1 MPDANQS
8 FRDVTFKLAQKMASQ
23 DVRPRIFYEG
33 FTGRVILIG
42 DRKANGEWAD
52 VMIADSSASGTPAI
66 QLAEAGRL
74 FADEERRLVNI
85 ALSNVSSYSPLKAND
100 EYQLRRSEEEVAHI
114 DPAAVFGDGS
124 SIGRGFNEMT
134 IAELDAQAAVK
145 VAANMSPHNEIMF
158 KQQRF
163 AFPMAC
169 LVFAV
174 IGVALGVNTR
184 KDGKLAGFAIGIGV
198 IMAYYGIMMLFEGWA
213 KGGEFSALW
222 ARWMPNIIIG
232 VIGIVLLVLKARG
245 GGGRITLPGWLAR
258 RWPGGASDS
267 GTATSTPGAGRK
279 VVLVIRFPAFSLPR
293 PRLMDLYVGRRYIRT
308 VTLAFVGMLA
318 LYYIGE
324 FIELSEK
331 LSKGQAT
338 LPKVAEYFYYAT
350 PKFIYFVVPLA
361 TLVAVLTTMGGLTRT
376 NELTV
381 LRACGVSLYRTALP
395 LIMLAL
401 FSSVLMFALEDRV
414 MAQAERKAEVLRN
427 EIRDRP
433 QRTFGVANRSWQVGD
448 NGNLYHYAVFDVN
461 ARTLHHLSI
470 FETTRDPY
478 RLKTLTFATQVVFDD
493 GAWKATDG
501 WVQTFTP
508 SGGVTRKSFAEE
520 TLPLEEPA
528 FFGTEQIE
536 AEFMS
541 YRELS
546 EYIDRLDESG
556 VSIAANRVELHRK
569 VAFPLVTLVMTLIAI
584 PFGVTTGRRGAL
596 YGIGLAV
603 VLAVSYMLLST
614 LFLAFGSAASLP
626 PALAAWAANIL
637 FAAAALTMVL
647 TVRT

>member
-1 MPDANQS
+1 
-8 FRDVTFKLAQKMASQ
+8 
-23 DVRPRIFYEG
+23 
-33 FTGRVILIG
+33 
-42 DRKANGEWAD
+42 
-52 VMIADSSASGTPAI
+52 
-66 QLAEAGRL
+66 
-74 FADEERRLVNI
+74 
-85 ALSNVSSYSPLKAND
+85 
-100 EYQLRRSEEEVAHI
+100 
-114 DPAAVFGDGS
+114 
-124 SIGRGFNEMT
+124 
-134 IAELDAQAAVK
+134 
-145 VAANMSPHNEIMF
+145 
-158 KQQRF
+158 
-163 AFPMAC
+163 
-169 LVFAV
+169 
-174 IGVALGVNTR
+174 
-184 KDGKLAGFAIGIGV
+184 
-198 IMAYYGIMMLFEGWA
+198 
-213 KGGEFSALW
+213 
-222 ARWMPNIIIG
+222 
-232 VIGIVLLVLKARG
+232 
-245 GGGRITLPGWLAR
+245 
-258 RWPGGASDS
+258 
-267 GTATSTPGAGRK
+267 
-279 VVLVIRFPAFSLPR
+279 
-293 PRLMDLYVGRRYIRT
+293 
-308 VTLAFVGMLA
+308 
-318 LYYIGE
+318 
-324 FIELSEK
+324 
-331 LSKGQAT
+331 
-338 LPKVAEYFYYAT
+338 
-350 PKFIYFVVPLA
+350 
-361 TLVAVLTTMGGLTRT
+361 
-376 NELTV
+376 
-381 LRACGVSLYRTALP
+381 
-395 LIMLAL
+395 
-401 FSSVLMFALEDRV
+401 MFALEDRV